1 MSRQRLRVV
10 SPPARQ
16 EVAIYAR
23 VSSDQQAER
32 HTIDSQL
39 SELNARASEDG
50 HRVREGMLFIDNGHS
65 GASLVRPALARCV
78 TSLASQH
85 SIVSTSIL
93 QTVSPRLTIP
103 SSYA

>member
-65 GASLVRPALARCV
+65 GASLVRPALERLRDVV
-78 TSLASQH
+78 TANRRQ
-85 SIVSTSIL
+85 VET
-93 QTVSPRLTIP
+93 P
-103 SSYA
+103 A